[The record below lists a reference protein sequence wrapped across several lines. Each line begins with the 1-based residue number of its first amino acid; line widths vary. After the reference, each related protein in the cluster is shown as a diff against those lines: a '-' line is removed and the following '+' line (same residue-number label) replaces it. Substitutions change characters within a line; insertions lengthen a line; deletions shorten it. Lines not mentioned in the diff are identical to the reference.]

1 MSAAE
6 RCQAEREQRQ
16 QADFQRYVYMRERNG
31 VRLTKYESNPSVRQA
46 YNISS
51 SCARPFPPELTQR
64 QSDVLPPTAQSR
76 GQTDAAATFVLLS
89 AAALAANAAS
99 PLPFARQAGPAS
111 VSDGGCSAAAI
122 VTPTDAQTLGLA
134 NLGPSKLSI
143 VDAGGGS
150 TPGLST
156 TRIEIN
162 EATGETG
169 PATVA
174 QIQRSLEGIGKYADK
189 GYVIVYHPEYEGVS
203 VHQKEDIVI
212 DWSRPPIRTGWRDRQ
227 DKLWH
232 WSLRAPLGERVVKW
246 LQHDAPRVQPS
257 AIDNLPSGTVAV
269 ANNVYELPSLREGV
283 RFMHAVCGYPV
294 KSTWL
299 KAIRNNHY
307 VGWPLLTVTN
317 VNKHYPET
325 LETPRGHLNVIPA
338 GRMSTKPP
346 PEPLEEAAEADLK
359 KAFNKKEQDVFIKV
373 WNITDAVH
381 SDQTGKFPVQ
391 SRSHNNYIMIMCH
404 VDSNAVLG
412 KPMKNRSAKEMIRAY
427 RALITKLRRAGFITK
442 KHAWYIGQ

>member
-1 MSAAE
+1 
-6 RCQAEREQRQ
+6 
-16 QADFQRYVYMRERNG
+16 MRERNG

-99 PLPFARQAGPAS
+99 PLPFGPQAGPAS

-169 PATVA
+169 PG
-174 QIQRSLEGIGKYADK
+174 LHKYSAC
-189 GYVIVYHPEYEGVS
+189 
-203 VHQKEDIVI
+203 
-212 DWSRPPIRTGWRDRQ
+212 SRG
-227 DKLWH
+227 
-232 WSLRAPLGERVVKW
+232 
-246 LQHDAPRVQPS
+246 
-257 AIDNLPSGTVAV
+257 
-269 ANNVYELPSLREGV
+269 
-283 RFMHAVCGYPV
+283 
-294 KSTWL
+294 
-299 KAIRNNHY
+299 
-307 VGWPLLTVTN
+307 
-317 VNKHYPET
+317 
-325 LETPRGHLNVIPA
+325 
-338 GRMSTKPP
+338 
-346 PEPLEEAAEADLK
+346 
-359 KAFNKKEQDVFIKV
+359 
-373 WNITDAVH
+373 
-381 SDQTGKFPVQ
+381 
-391 SRSHNNYIMIMCH
+391 
-404 VDSNAVLG
+404 
-412 KPMKNRSAKEMIRAY
+412 
-427 RALITKLRRAGFITK
+427 
-442 KHAWYIGQ
+442 